1 MMKNMIEMADEV
13 GASVHEVGE
22 HNSVIIFTEEQL
34 NDFVNKIDVRGWLAE
49 MFDNEET
56 NNPYVFDPM
65 KDDLIP
71 VKPRALTHLLL
82 KEKNK

>member
-1 MMKNMIEMADEV
+1 MKNMIEMADEV

-56 NNPYVFDPM
+56 NNPYIFDPM
-65 KDDLIP
+65 KDNLTP
-71 VKPRALTHLLL
+71 VKPRTLTHLLP